1 MLKKF
6 VFAVDKW
13 HFGIGYEALAKRGFW
28 KKTTGNP
35 LPDSASYG
43 YLVIRV
49 MTNKVLNI
57 RLEIR
62 ETVLAKKTEKG
73 SNLRLSWV
81 YSRYDGLLI
90 AFLSARGNGKMENC
104 IWLGEGTLWYRGVCL
119 GRQNNFI
126 LFWNLPKGFAPL
138 EEKLKNRSMEKKR
151 RLSIEVG
158 PGIGVYIAWDAEE
171 KELYVALPLLI
182 FCFWLG
188 KRKEVD

>member
-1 MLKKF
+1 MVFKKF

-13 HFGIGYEALAKRGFW
+13 HFGIGYETLAKRGFW

-62 ETVLAKKTEKG
+62 ETVLAKKTEKE

-104 IWLGEGTLWYRGVCL
+104 IWLGEGTLWYRGYVW
-119 GRQNNFI
+119 GGKII
-126 LFWNLPKGFAPL
+126 LYFFGIYQKGLHLWRRNLKT
-138 EEKLKNRSMEKKR
+138 
-151 RLSIEVG
+151 EV
-158 PGIGVYIAWDAEE
+158 WR
-171 KELYVALPLLI
+171 
-182 FCFWLG
+182 
-188 KRKEVD
+188 RKED